1 MRLAR
6 ESVAVGGTAMAVC
19 NAANEV
25 AVAAFLDKKIRFTD
39 IAVIIERTLERMN
52 IVEVTTLSVAE
63 DADAQAREC
72 ALGALVDL
80 QRFTS
85 TSKRV

>member
-1 MRLAR
+1 
-6 ESVAVGGTAMAVC
+6 V
-19 NAANEV
+19 
-25 AVAAFLDKKIRFTD
+25 
-39 IAVIIERTLERMN
+39 N

-72 ALGALVDL
+72 ALSALADL